1 MVEDSK
7 EGQKLAKCEENNAPH
22 LAHFENEDSSDDDE
36 TSSLG
41 SSLVSLRV
49 SDDFDQVPAL
59 PLQDQQD
66 NAGADSF
73 LNEAP
78 SFAPSETTQCS

>member
-36 TSSLG
+36 TSSYG
-41 SSLVSLRV
+41 SSLASLRV

-59 PLQDQQD
+59 PL
-66 NAGADSF
+66 
-73 LNEAP
+73 
-78 SFAPSETTQCS
+78 